1 MCLTLL
7 LLLLLL
13 YKITVVF
20 ISSACSLY
28 CSISIYIINIDNA
41 STTYPIY
48 RTVLEE
54 TVQQSK
60 EWLKRAADMRTN
72 PAALLTTDELKAFI
86 KVLLLLL
93 LLLLLFL
100 WCNQYFYCY
109 YFFLLLLTIPTTI
122 LIGRRK
128 GYLQKTTR

>member
-20 ISSACSLY
+20 ISSACSMY
-28 CSISIYIINIDNA
+28 CSSISIYIINFDNA
-41 STTYPIY
+41 STTYIY

-54 TVQQSK
+54 TVQLSK

-86 KVLLLLL
+86 KVLLLSTV
-93 LLLLLFL
+93 F
-100 WCNQYFYCY
+100 QY
-109 YFFLLLLTIPTTI
+109 
-122 LIGRRK
+122 
-128 GYLQKTTR
+128 

>member
-1 MCLTLL
+1 M
-7 LLLLLL
+7 
-13 YKITVVF
+13 
-20 ISSACSLY
+20 Y

-86 KVLLLLL
+86 KVLLLSTV
-93 LLLLLFL
+93 F
-100 WCNQYFYCY
+100 QYLY
-109 YFFLLLLTIPTTI
+109 Y
-122 LIGRRK
+122 
-128 GYLQKTTR
+128 YYYYYYY